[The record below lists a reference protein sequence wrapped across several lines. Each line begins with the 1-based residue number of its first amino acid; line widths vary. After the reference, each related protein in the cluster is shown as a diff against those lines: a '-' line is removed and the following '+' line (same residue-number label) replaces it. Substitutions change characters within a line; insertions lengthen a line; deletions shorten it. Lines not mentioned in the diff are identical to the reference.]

1 MQVCHSTITIFATQR
16 KTHAASSKPHTTC
29 HVCAPSPRPSCKQP
43 TQNHGRATTL
53 DTERHMNQA
62 ARAPNSIQ
70 QAPREKQQHTRTHE
84 LQNTI
89 FTTQPRSPR
98 TTCTTHTTSSPQTV
112 YTQNQIKGDTYG
124 VYTARNAAQSQHKC
138 GIWSMRG
145 AAKHPFNQTNQKKQ
159 KHNAQNIFSSHPK
172 HRTQQHTPRG
182 THNTAKCTDQHKSR
196 QSET

>member
-84 LQNTI
+84 LHGGHTKEEQALTPCK
-89 FTTQPRSPR
+89 TARRRATQVDFQHKHMMH
-98 TTCTTHTTSSPQTV
+98 TCTHKHHAGLPLNHGIATTHDTERHMNVQAATQNRKTRTQLHHLTHTHTHHTTELQMCVEGTL
-112 YTQNQIKGDTYG
+112 
-124 VYTARNAAQSQHKC
+124 TA
-138 GIWSMRG
+138 
-145 AAKHPFNQTNQKKQ
+145 
-159 KHNAQNIFSSHPK
+159 
-172 HRTQQHTPRG
+172 
-182 THNTAKCTDQHKSR
+182 
-196 QSET
+196 